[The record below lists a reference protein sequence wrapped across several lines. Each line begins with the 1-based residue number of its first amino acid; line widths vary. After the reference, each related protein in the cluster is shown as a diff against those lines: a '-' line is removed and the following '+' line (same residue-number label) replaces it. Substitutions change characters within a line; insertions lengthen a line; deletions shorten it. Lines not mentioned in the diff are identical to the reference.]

1 MKISVQTVLNLLHNI
16 IAPVSADLVNHLQRT
31 ALIAWYLG
39 QRSGLDKTGT
49 ANAFLAGMLHDIGT
63 LEKDR
68 AHLTLGSEGFL
79 DGHEKLA
86 GSMTAGIRFLQP
98 VTAILENHHMEWSG
112 PSENELPLV
121 HHLVHMADTFELF
134 LRGIRGDYIA
144 QRERIIT
151 DFFAQSERWPAS
163 LEKALRESSQQD
175 GFWFRLGN
183 PSLSQVLNAISP
195 LHDHLLDH
203 HDFLEVCQLISR
215 IVDKYSSFTR
225 THSASVAHVAAK
237 LAELYGYDQD
247 MQEKICIAGYLH
259 DIGKLF
265 TPLSILEK
273 HGKLEF
279 DEYAMMKQHSY
290 KTLVMLHPIPE
301 LGEIISW
308 AANHHERL
316 DGSGYPFKLGAA
328 SLDIPS
334 RILAVADVFTALTE
348 NRPYRQGMQSDKA
361 LMILHEE
368 MANYRLDRD
377 IVSLLDHNID
387 IVKPLVAMC

>member
-163 LEKALRESSQQD
+163 LEKALCESSQQD

>member
-16 IAPVSADLVNHLQRT
+16 ISPISVDLVNHLQRT
-31 ALIAWYLG
+31 ALIAWYLS
-39 QRSGLDKTGT
+39 QRAGLDKAGMS
-49 ANAFLAGMLHDIGT
+49 NAFLAGMLHDIGS

-68 AHLTLGSEGFL
+68 ERLAPGSEGFF

-98 VTAILENHHMEWSG
+98 VTAILENHHTEWSDSG
-112 PSENELPLV
+112 EKTLPLV
-121 HHLVHMADTFELF
+121 HHMLHMADTFELF
-134 LRGIRGDYIA
+134 LRGVSGDYSA
-144 QRERIIT
+144 RRERIIS

-163 LEKALRESSQQD
+163 LEAALRGASQQD

-183 PSLSQVLNAISP
+183 PTLSQVLNAISP
-195 LHDHLLDH
+195 LQDQMLDH
-203 HDFLEVCQLISR
+203 HDFLEVCQLISK

-237 LAELYGYDQD
+237 LAELYGYDID

-265 TPLSILEK
+265 TPLAILEK
-273 HGKLEF
+273 QGALEP

-290 KTLVMLHPIPE
+290 KTLVMLHPITE
-301 LGEIISW
+301 LGDIVNW

-316 DGSGYPFKLGAA
+316 DGSGYPFRLGAA

-334 RILAVADVFTALTE
+334 RILAVADVFTAMTE
-348 NRPYRQGMQSDKA
+348 NRPYRQGMQSEMA
-361 LMILHEE
+361 LKILREE
-368 MANYRLDRD
+368 AANYRLDRD
-377 IVSLLDHNID
+377 IVTLLDHNIE

>member
-86 GSMTAGIRFLQP
+86 VSMTAGIRFLQP